1 MQEDED
7 QGQAHGGADGGGG
20 GDAPGE
26 PGQEL
31 EGGEEVSE
39 GGVGEVIGV
48 FGFCCRRRELF
59 SRWASGIL
67 RGGGEREE
75 GEGEL
80 RFCGIFVLAKEGGEK
95 GKGGGKK
102 KRKGVSRGSISIG
115 TPSLARLSGASS
127 PRWPFRSPS
136 AGI

>member
-1 MQEDED
+1 MHEDED

-26 PGQEL
+26 SGQEL
-31 EGGEEVSE
+31 EGGKEVGE
-39 GGVGEVIGV
+39 GGVGEVVGV
-48 FGFCCRRRELF
+48 FGFCCRRRGLF

-80 RFCGIFVLAKEGGEK
+80 RFCGGFMLAKEGGEK
-95 GKGGGKK
+95 GREGGEKTGN
-102 KRKGVSRGSISIG
+102 GVSRGSISIG
-115 TPSLARLSGASS
+115 TPSLAR
-127 PRWPFRSPS
+127 
-136 AGI
+136 